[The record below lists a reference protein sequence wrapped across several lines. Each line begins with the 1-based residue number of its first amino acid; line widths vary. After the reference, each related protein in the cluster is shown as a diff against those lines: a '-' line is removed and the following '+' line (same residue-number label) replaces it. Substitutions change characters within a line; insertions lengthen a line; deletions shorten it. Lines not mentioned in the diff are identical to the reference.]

1 MFNDFPK
8 NILRALKESE
18 PELRLKVLNANPIK
32 VNCLVIPL

>member
-8 NILRALKESE
+8 NILCALKES
-18 PELRLKVLNANPIK
+18 ELRLKVLNANPIK